1 MTSALTTSFG
11 SDSFFRELKH
21 AWQTD
26 ANTAGQLLLDQTKMI
41 CRSIINSVRNG
52 FYNVTK
58 EDYDDYVQES
68 WIKLWQ
74 NMDSFLSD
82 PRNDPDSEGEHFSA
96 AQKYQW
102 ARFLILHEMQHM
114 RDRKLGR
121 NIVSANGERIRIIP
135 LDYLGSSNDESF
147 SLLDILSAQ
156 AVTPEEAFVV
166 SSSVQEALQQLFNLP
181 NNTETLIAVGYTILA
196 SSLEEK
202 KAMEEYAD
210 YLNGH
215 TFGEIIASMELL
227 LNEHGYQSSPLT
239 SLRTRIEREKIAGQ
253 KPTISSK
260 KLINRKNDILTTMRR
275 ILEQLRSDEKKGEL
289 K

>member
-21 AWQTD
+21 AWLTD
-26 ANTAGQLLLDQTKMI
+26 ANTAGQLLLNQTRLI

-52 FYNVTK
+52 FYHVTQ
-58 EDYDDYVQES
+58 EDFDDYVQES

-102 ARFLILHEMQHM
+102 ARFLVLHEMQHL

-121 NIVSANGERIRIIP
+121 NIAGANGRRIRIVP
-135 LDYLGSSNDESF
+135 LDYLESDNDDSF
-147 SLLDILSAQ
+147 SLLDILPAQ
-156 AVTPEEAFVV
+156 TATPEEALVV
-166 SSSVQEALQQLFNLP
+166 SSFIQEALQHLFNLP

-215 TFGEIIASMELL
+215 TFDEIIASMELL

-239 SLRTRIEREKIAGQ
+239 SLRARIEREKISGQ

-260 KLINRKNDILTTMRR
+260 KLINRKNDILTAMRK
-275 ILEQLRSDEKKGEL
+275 ILEQIRNDEKKEN
-289 K
+289 